1 MKFAEKIFPLGTF
14 KDQRTD
20 GAYLNETLAENLD
33 VMVDMIDKD
42 MTFLGLITGNDSV
55 GNGKTTIVTQ
65 IGCYLTYKINQKYG
79 LNNSFTA
86 NNIVMEGKDLPDKSF
101 SMPKFSVIQL
111 DEGDDMTTHS
121 MKQVAVNLKRYFRKC
136 RQLNQILLIIL
147 PSFFELPKFYALNR
161 SHFLINVKFQNKF
174 ERGYFEFYSPKGK
187 KNLYINGKKNWDYDA
202 WKPDFSG
209 SFFSSYCFFPNLK
222 ENIELYKQMKLQDM
236 QDDHLNKYVKTPE
249 DVEREVRKKLYL
261 LLRKSVPIKTNVKL
275 HEVFGISDETGRRW
289 YLESLKDE
297 NPPPHGTTYNINTT
311 EGEEDNDEGGADK
324 DKEDDESLL

>member
-1 MKFAEKIFPLGTF
+1 MKFAEEIFPFGTF
-14 KDQRTD
+14 KGQKSA
-20 GAYLNETLAENLD
+20 GAYINETLAENLD

-55 GNGKTTIVTQ
+55 GNGKTTFVTQ

-79 LNNSFTA
+79 LNNEFTA
-86 NNIVMEGKDLPDKSF
+86 NNIVMEGKDLPNKSF

-121 MKQVAVNLKRYFRKC
+121 MKQISVNLKRYFRKC

-187 KNLYINGKKNWDYDA
+187 KNLYIHGKKNWDYDA
-202 WKPDFSG
+202 WKPDFPG
-209 SFFSSYCFFPNLK
+209 NFFSSYCFFPDLK
-222 ENIELYKQMKLQDM
+222 KNIETYKQMKLRDM
-236 QDDHLNKYVKTPE
+236 QDDHLNKYTKKPE
-249 DVEREVRKKLYL
+249 DVEREVRIALFKKLHD
-261 LLRKSVPIKTNVKL
+261 SIPIKSYLKLCEIFEISVK
-275 HEVFGISDETGRRW
+275 TGRRW
-289 YLESLKDE
+289 VEPEQKQE
-297 NPPPHGTTYNINTT
+297 KGTEPEDTYNINITQDD
-311 EGEEDNDEGGADK
+311 EVIDEGR
-324 DKEDDESLL
+324 LL